1 MLSGGD
7 AFGMC
12 SGGDSFVI
20 KVGVLSDGNVF
31 RMFSGWDASRM
42 L

>member
-7 AFGMC
+7 SFG
-12 SGGDSFVI
+12 I

-31 RMFSGWDASRM
+31 RMPLGGDASRM